1 VGQAY
6 EISAPARGA
15 STAAPNTVAPNKAA
29 RALARAVE
37 GLFGLAALVVGLAVV
52 APVPVLGLAALGY
65 AVVAEARVAQSGQLR
80 EALFGV
86 RAAARAGTI
95 AAFAW
100 AALLVPRALAAR
112 AHDARLVDPDGG
124 GAGFSLAAGA
134 ALVLALAYVACAC
147 SQGGRARDFLR
158 PRPRAFAAALVSGD
172 AWAKARDEVW
182 IALATGALPLLAA
195 GARALLIGVAWL
207 VAPTTLLFVATRVSG
222 GPGALAGALGAGLLA
237 IALVV
242 GPYAQGRAALSGT
255 LRAGLDVRGAL
266 AAIARAPIA
275 SLLATLV
282 TLLLA
287 APLHL
292 LKIEPVPPGAH
303 RMGARAQPP
312 PRHPRAPRA
321 ARRRPNDRLR
331 RRPRLRGARGA
342 LAIHVVARRPQP
354 VRAARP
360 ARPDALH
367 ALVTDPDPGPSRIQ
381 QTPAPGATSVTLER

>member
-1 VGQAY
+1 MGQAY

-292 LKIEPVPPGAH
+292 LKIEPVPPGAAWIPSLAFVAF
-303 RMGARAQPP
+303 GLPSRALTGWALG
-312 PRHPRAPRA
+312 RS
-321 ARRRPNDRLR
+321 LR
-331 RRPRLRGARGA
+331 RATPAHLALRVVARTIACAAALAYVGLAVLSQYTSWRGA
-342 LAIHVVARRPQP
+342 LSLFEQHV
-354 VRAARP
+354 
-360 ARPDALH
+360 L
-367 ALVTDPDPGPSRIQ
+367 LVP
-381 QTPAPGATSVTLER
+381 TPFMPW